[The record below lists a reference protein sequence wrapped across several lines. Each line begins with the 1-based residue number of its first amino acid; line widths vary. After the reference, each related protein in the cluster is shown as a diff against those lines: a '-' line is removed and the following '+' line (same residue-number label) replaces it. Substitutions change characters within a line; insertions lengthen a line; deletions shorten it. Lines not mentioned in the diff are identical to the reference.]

1 MGGFAPAGTVLEVVK
16 EEKDIGVVVS
26 DSLKPSAQCAKAAK
40 KANAILGQMSR
51 AFHYRDETFVSL
63 YKTYVRHHLEFAVQA
78 WSPWFKKDIE
88 LLERVQRR
96 AINMVRGLKAT
107 SYEGKL
113 HELGLTT
120 LEQRRERGDMIQ
132 VWKYLHDQNPGKDNL
147 FEMANAHHIRSSRYT
162 SKPWNICQTFANL
175 EVRKNFFSSR
185 CTEKWNCLPHVV
197 QDAQDLNSFKNK
209 YDTHMLK
216 MNSSL

>member
-1 MGGFAPAGTVLEVVK
+1 MSGYASMYFVL
-16 EEKDIGVVVS
+16 
-26 DSLKPSAQCAKAAK
+26 C
-40 KANAILGQMSR
+40 
-51 AFHYRDETFVSL
+51 
-63 YKTYVRHHLEFAVQA
+63 
-78 WSPWFKKDIE
+78 
-88 LLERVQRR
+88 
-96 AINMVRGLKAT
+96 
-107 SYEGKL
+107 
-113 HELGLTT
+113 T
-120 LEQRRERGDMIQ
+120 LEQRRERGDMIR

-209 YDTHMLK
+209 YDTHLLK
-216 MNSSL
+216 TKNSSL